1 MFLLLGFNFWS
12 CSVRDSAGK
21 NLRGRLRRLLPRSK
35 EKWTKRRGGWVRLIF
50 CISSMLTPM
59 FDHEFPRLWWN
70 PRILMV
76 KSLSSAKCSSVNPP
90 GGCLPSLPGGGCACR
105 LHQMVGISGASVEVY
120 RAVEHEEFMKK
131 VGCFSP
137 NQVSRTSVLVDTW
150 GLTLKN
156 GSCLDRYPSYGD
168 IFRQE
173 TWGTESDQVRSIRFY
188 GDMGPHWDPIG
199 TPLGPHWDLQI
210 IGFHK
215 KVSTIILA
223 PRRHLRGNDG
233 DAEFLQDRA
242 SWIWCSTAIGRKPW
256 EVTAQ
261 NPAWI
266 NFDAPT
272 NMKIACKSQHWL
284 DIWRRPF
291 F

>member
-1 MFLLLGFNFWS
+1 
-12 CSVRDSAGK
+12 
-21 NLRGRLRRLLPRSK
+21 LLPRSK

-59 FDHEFPRLWWN
+59 FDHEFPHLWWN

-199 TPLGPHWDLQI
+199 TSKSL
-210 IGFHK
+210 
-215 KVSTIILA
+215 VSTKKFL
-223 PRRHLRGNDG
+223 PSSWRH
-233 DAEFLQDRA
+233 A
-242 SWIWCSTAIGRKPW
+242 AIFEEMMEMLSFCKIEHLGSDVLPPSEENHGR
-256 EVTAQ
+256 
-261 NPAWI
+261 
-266 NFDAPT
+266 
-272 NMKIACKSQHWL
+272 
-284 DIWRRPF
+284 
-291 F
+291 

>member
-1 MFLLLGFNFWS
+1 
-12 CSVRDSAGK
+12 
-21 NLRGRLRRLLPRSK
+21 LLPRSK

-59 FDHEFPRLWWN
+59 FDHEFPHLWWN

-199 TPLGPHWDLQI
+199 TPLGPPNHWFPQKSFYHHPGATPPSSRKWWRCWVSARSSILDLM
-210 IGFHK
+210 FYRHRK
-215 KVSTIILA
+215 KTMG
-223 PRRHLRGNDG
+223 GNGPKPCMDQ
-233 DAEFLQDRA
+233 L
-242 SWIWCSTAIGRKPW
+242 WCS
-256 EVTAQ
+256 
-261 NPAWI
+261 N
-266 NFDAPT
+266 
-272 NMKIACKSQHWL
+272 
-284 DIWRRPF
+284 
-291 F
+291 